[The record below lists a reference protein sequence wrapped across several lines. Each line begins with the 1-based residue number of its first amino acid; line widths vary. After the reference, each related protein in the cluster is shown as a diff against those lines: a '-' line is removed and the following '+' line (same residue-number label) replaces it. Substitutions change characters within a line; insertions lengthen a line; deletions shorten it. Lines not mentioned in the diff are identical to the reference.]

1 MLKLFIAALLVSSP
15 LFAEEFQAPVT
26 DTNWQV
32 IESPLECSLM
42 QTIPSFGKAGFYR
55 RNGQPLQLTFDTD
68 NQPAENSHVSFEMS
82 AAPWQNTE
90 EFDTLKRILT
100 SSGQRQFQIEGPL
113 AQQALVKMQDGRFP
127 IIRYRSQAY
136 ADDITVKLSTIKF
149 SDSLPAFQQCLN
161 NLYPDSFSEVRK
173 LTVYFESEKANLD
186 KASLQALTRVAE
198 YVKVDDSVSQITI
211 TSHTDSFGRKR
222 LNVPLSEARAKTI
235 RDFFVSQ
242 YEIPAEKI
250 IMRSFVDHDPAA
262 TNKTAKG
269 RAYNRRAEIELIR

>member
-1 MLKLFIAALLVSSP
+1 MLKLSIVALLFSTS
-15 LFAEEFQAPVT
+15 LLAEEFQAPVT

-32 IESPLECSLM
+32 VETPLECSLM
-42 QTIPSFGKAGFYR
+42 QTIPSFGKAGFSR
-55 RNGQPLQLTFDTD
+55 SNGQSLKLIFSTD
-68 NQPAENSHVSFEMS
+68 NQPAENSHISFEMS

-90 EFDTLKRILT
+90 EYTTLKRVPIT
-100 SSGQRQFQIEGPL
+100 SGQRQFHIEGSL
-113 AQQALVKMQDGRFP
+113 AQQALVQMQDGRFP

-136 ADDITVKLSTIKF
+136 SQDITVKLSTIKF

-161 NLYPDSFSEVRK
+161 NLYPDSFSEIRK

-186 KASLQALTRVAE
+186 KASNKALTRVAE
-198 YVKVDDSVSQITI
+198 YVKIDDSVSQIII

-250 IMRSFVDHDPAA
+250 ILRSFVDHDPAA